1 MIVGV
6 GSWRGSGAT
15 TVAFAL
21 AASFAAQGRGP
32 WLVEADPAGGVLA
45 ARLPDG
51 AAIAGGLEH
60 VAFPDTRTDPAERL
74 AEAARDVGGIRIVG
88 APGDP
93 FRAWAC
99 HAPRQPWAPAVRDL
113 DGPVV
118 VDLGRLRGASPVG
131 AVLAQCDVLVLVAD
145 SDATSIVST
154 DDWAAALG
162 RVAPVDSPMPL
173 DVTRIVVV
181 DTASAI
187 DRVGRADADAELGDR
202 LAGWFPW
209 EPAAVRSLYDG
220 VPVADRRFRR
230 SALVQ
235 AALQLADR
243 LTADLGVRA
252 TEDAA

>member
-21 AASFAAQGRGP
+21 AASFAAQGRHP
-32 WLVEADPAGGVLA
+32 WLIEADPAGGVLA

-51 AAIAGGLEH
+51 SVIAGALEH
-60 VAFPDTRTDPAERL
+60 VAFPDARTDPAARL
-74 AEAARDVGGIRIVG
+74 AEAAGDLLGMRVLG

-99 HAPRQPWAPAVRDL
+99 HAPRHPWAPALRDL

-118 VDLGRLRGASPVG
+118 VDVGRLRGASPVG
-131 AVLAQCDVLVLVAD
+131 AVLAQCDALVLVAD

-154 DDWAAALG
+154 DDWATALG

-181 DTASAI
+181 DTPHAI
-187 DRVGRADADAELGDR
+187 DRIGRADADAELGDR

-209 EPAAVRSLYDG
+209 EPGAVRSLYDG
-220 VPVADRRFRR
+220 VPVTDRRFRR
-230 SALVQ
+230 SAFVQ

-243 LTADLGVRA
+243 LATDLGVRA